1 MRQCAVG
8 RGPRDRRDFGKCSGL
23 QRRPPLCRGQLKSA
37 KSLDPVF
44 KLAFDVIPLVNT
56 IYSLLPFYCVC
67 FAFYRVSIPFT

>member
-1 MRQCAVG
+1 M
-8 RGPRDRRDFGKCSGL
+8 PRLAEETSALLLRWC
-23 QRRPPLCRGQLKSA
+23 QLKSA

-67 FAFYRVSIPFT
+67 FAFYRISIPFT